1 MVVSAQIEIVADS
14 LTYCSYNLFRQAGN
28 HYVFLTQADYEES
41 EIYEEN
47 GSDCL
52 PFEVDFDSNIL
63 VAFLHNASNCD
74 RRIVESR
81 LSMVREGYLIEFCPQ
96 PNVCRD
102 GSRPVI
108 AWFVLPKSVQDS
120 KILVERKPCQY

>member
-1 MVVSAQIEIVADS
+1 
-14 LTYCSYNLFRQAGN
+14 
-28 HYVFLTQADYEES
+28 VFLTQADYEES
-41 EIYEEN
+41 EIYEKN

-63 VAFLHNASNCD
+63 VAFLHNTSNCD

-81 LSMVREGYLIEFCPQ
+81 LSMVREGYLIEFCPE

-102 GSRPVI
+102 GPRPAI

-120 KILVERKPCQY
+120 KILVERKPCRVLDPR